1 MRTRNAPSVVPPQ
14 GNVFVLRLLSG
25 GVKDA
30 LPAVNLHA
38 DVQLEVDVPLGRR
51 PAEAAA
57 GGRARPAL
65 AEQLTHGGKPRRLP
79 VGRLAVEKQ
88 QRR

>member
-1 MRTRNAPSVVPPQ
+1 MKAKNVPSVVPPQ
-14 GNVFVLRLLSG
+14 GNVFMLRLLSG

-30 LPAVNLHA
+30 LPAVNLHT
-38 DVQLEVDVPLGRR
+38 DVQLEVDVPLSRR

-65 AEQLTHGGKPRRLP
+65 AEQLTHGGKP
-79 VGRLAVEKQ
+79 
-88 QRR
+88 